1 MAHMFVEDFNS
12 QKGYRTRLEIIKD
25 ILAVAYDAGHSGS
38 KKTRIMYGANLSF
51 KLLTKYLE
59 VVVDAGLMCCEDN
72 THYVITNKGRKF
84 LELYSEYE
92 KEAKE
97 IEKHNNKR
105 NTGRIELEKMLTLNS

>member
-1 MAHMFVEDFNS
+1 MFVEDFND

-25 ILAVAYDAGHSGS
+25 ILAVAHEAGSLGS

-59 VVVDAGLMCCEDN
+59 VVVESNLMCCGDH
-72 THYVITNKGRKF
+72 THYTITNKGRKF
-84 LELYSEYE
+84 LEVYSEYE

-97 IEKHNNKR
+97 IEKHDNKR
-105 NTGRIELEKMLTLNS
+105 NTGKNELEKMLALSS